1 MMEDKVAQRGHTPP
15 AVENFTPPTASQLL
29 RLQRADARVA
39 EAAAALLE
47 VKPELRA
54 EWHRFAA

>member
-15 AVENFTPPTASQLL
+15 PAESFTPPTASQLL

-39 EAAAALLE
+39 AAAAALLE
-47 VKPELRA
+47 VSPK
-54 EWHRFAA
+54 

>member
-1 MMEDKVAQRGHTPP
+1 MDDKGVKQYRAMPP
-15 AVENFTPPTASQLL
+15 VERITPPTASQLL

-47 VKPELRA
+47 AMPELRS
-54 EWHRFAA
+54 ETRRFAE

>member
-1 MMEDKVAQRGHTPP
+1 MDDKGVKQYRAMPP
-15 AVENFTPPTASQLL
+15 VERITPPTASQLL

-47 VKPELRA
+47 VMPELRS
-54 EWHRFAA
+54 ETR

>member
-1 MMEDKVAQRGHTPP
+1 MDDKAAKQYRAMPP
-15 AVENFTPPTASQLL
+15 LEKFTPPTASQLL

-47 VKPELRA
+47 VMPELRS
-54 EWHRFAA
+54 ETRRFAE